1 MRTLLLLIALLAIAL
16 VIWAA
21 YRAASR
27 RALEART
34 AGDHYRVL
42 ETTGEGQAHVFVS
55 RGTAEEGAVLIGSVA
70 LSEADFD
77 ERHAE
82 LVALAEDRVAT
93 LNASRRLHPEQ

>member
-27 RALEART
+27 RALAART

-42 ETTGEGQAHVFVS
+42 ESTGEGQAHVFVS
-55 RGTAEEGAVLIGSVA
+55 RGTAEGAVLIGSVA
-70 LSEADFD
+70 LNEEDFD
-77 ERHAE
+77 ERYAE

-93 LNASRRLHPEQ
+93 LNASRRLHP

>member
-1 MRTLLLLIALLAIAL
+1 MKSLLLLIALVAIAL

-27 RALEART
+27 RALAAQ
-34 AGDHYRVL
+34 AGGERYRVL

-55 RGTAEEGAVLIGSVA
+55 RGTAEGAVLIGSVA
-70 LSEADFD
+70 LSETDFD
-77 ERHAE
+77 ERYAE

-93 LNASRRLHPEQ
+93 LNASRQLHAEE